1 MQPNIQSLE
10 ALLATLLDLAR
21 GLEDANVPLTVGGGL
36 GLYLKQIQIQEQG
49 TRTLLDQLPEPRA
62 TNDIDLFIRAE
73 VLVGLETMQEV
84 AACLERLDFEAIEG
98 AKYFHWE
105 RPIPGDTAGRSV
117 KLDLLV
123 GPLGDFSSQLKTDK
137 LPRVRPKG
145 NSGCTPTSPTRRSRL
160 TPSRRSFRSAA
171 NAPMARRI
179 QPRYSYRRH
188 LPI

>member
-117 KLDLLV
+117 KLDLLDGHSAISV
-123 GPLGDFSSQLKTDK
+123 ANSRQTNSRAYVRKETQAARPPHRRGDRD
-137 LPRVRPKG
+137 
-145 NSGCTPTSPTRRSRL
+145 
-160 TPSRRSFRSAA
+160 
-171 NAPMARRI
+171 
-179 QPRYSYRRH
+179 
-188 LPI
+188 